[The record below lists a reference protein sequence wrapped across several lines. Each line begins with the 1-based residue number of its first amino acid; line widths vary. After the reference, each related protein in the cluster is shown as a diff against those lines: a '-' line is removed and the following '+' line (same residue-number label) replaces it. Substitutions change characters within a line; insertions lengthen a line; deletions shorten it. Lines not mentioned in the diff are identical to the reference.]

1 MTERVEWVEIIEP
14 KTQRP
19 MYGNLR
25 TGELAWEPPS
35 NAKVKK
41 RDNNQWWELFDPKT
55 KRFYYYNE
63 MLEKTV
69 WHRPLNCDIIPLAK
83 LQTLKL
89 NTEVRPDDGDW
100 AKQRQQSSQRH
111 RHRRSR
117 EHHNRDRRTGSE
129 RDNATNTASEGLL
142 EDHTRAESANGTGPR
157 FHKRMDSLD
166 ERHIHGSPVEN
177 RRKPTQAA
185 TVPPPGVSHGSPQ
198 SRRAYRY
205 PLDQQQQALS
215 YQQQQQ
221 QQHQHQ
227 QQQASFDQLRRLRS
241 DSEPVEP
248 SPHALVGVEKRRRS
262 STDNSRM
269 HHHPGFERQNSG
281 RGDALRGV
289 DLLRSSGRSFERDGS
304 PPMGYQQRGSPR
316 YQDGVGVN
324 SSSQGDMYRDGF
336 GGGSPQFGMPYGQ
349 GYPPHPQNRH
359 YQHERSDSQLSISS
373 QHSVGGGVSGG
384 GSADHQHHHH
394 QEEGSPVRT
403 VQDDIRKP
411 VPSPRLK
418 KKSKMPRMGLGAVQH
433 HAQPPP
439 HPSPTSAHGHA
450 PHHPQQQHSI
460 PGIPHSQSGERFQQ
474 FQQSPPLQHG
484 QFQPQLPPPPPV
496 SDYRSGTPTSATT
509 AFTFPQHLGHYPY
522 DRQDSFEGSP
532 TTVPVTYHYNVQTP
546 DSSASQDSFTP
557 LESSDLPH
565 HYPTKAEFRSNL
577 HKHSESQLS
586 QTSQHSLSSQH
597 SDSSLRQIT
606 SDSQSSD
613 DVLRSSTPPQQ
624 PKPDN
629 HLVHSVQQQQQQQAP
644 PQSEDS
650 TSQHVFP
657 KASQVQKFKPK
668 QKPRRIIE
676 DGPNPIYENLDFIH
690 QKQRE
695 DHQRVRLRELDQIHY
710 ATLEPPQVPP
720 RQRRPLSGMP
730 PAMSIIPNGDSEV
743 IEEGQLDLRDD
754 GSQENLNKSFDS
766 DENDDEVKVSQEA
779 LVSEDLGSV
788 AEDGTLNDGT
798 VPNEDQEDD
807 EDEQGETVHESLRRT
822 RKQQQQDNGSMAP
835 CLLPTL
841 ERSIS
846 VQDQRPSSLQKHGTV
861 PGAIKPSP
869 SLITMGRSKKPSS
882 SESDLENYAAENV
895 NRHKKGILRRKI
907 PLAQMLSFTKDPIR
921 KPMLLTRDKVV
932 KKEAVDVFKLIQC
945 YMGDRALKNLTHESV
960 SLDLVRRGWT
970 VEGLRDEMYIQVCRQ
985 TTANYVD
992 DSLRRGWELM
1002 AIFLNFFPPSI
1013 RFFSYLEGYIYKH
1026 LTGDFDTRQVP
1037 VRQYADHCY
1046 KKLER
1051 IAQTGARKGVKK
1063 ITLEEINLAKD
1074 SVFHPSLFGNT
1085 LDEVMELQKERFP
1098 DRKLPWIAVVLAEE
1112 VLRLEGEKVEG
1123 IFRVPGD
1130 IDEVNALKVKCD
1142 QWIMPQCDDAN
1153 IPASLLKLWYRDLYD
1168 PLIPMEFYER
1178 CVSCGE
1184 NAEAALAIVQELP
1197 DLNRLV
1203 LCHFIKFLQIFSQ
1216 EENVSRTK
1224 MDINNLAM
1232 VMAPNCLRCAS
1243 DNPQII
1249 FENTR
1254 KEMSFIRL
1262 LITNLDTIFMAG
1274 VI

>member
-25 TGELAWEPPS
+25 TGELAWEPPVS
-35 NAKVKK
+35 AKVKK
-41 RDNNQWWELFDPKT
+41 RDNNQWWELFDAKT

-69 WHRPLNCDIIPLAK
+69 WHRPQNCDIIPLAK

-89 NTEVRPDDGDW
+89 NTEVRPDEGEW

-117 EHHNRDRRTGSE
+117 DHHNRDRRN
-129 RDNATNTASEGLL
+129 DNNAPTDGAV
-142 EDHTRAESANGTGPR
+142 EDHVRAESANGTGPR

-166 ERHIHGSPVEN
+166 ERHIHASPVEG
-177 RRKPTQAA
+177 RRKVTQAA
-185 TVPPPGVSHGSPQ
+185 TVPPPGLSHSSPQ
-198 SRRAYRY
+198 TRRAYRY
-205 PLDQQQQALS
+205 PMDQQAIL

-221 QQHQHQ
+221 S
-227 QQQASFDQLRRLRS
+227 SFEQMRRLRS
-241 DSEPVEP
+241 DSEPLDPGTTHPVVN
-248 SPHALVGVEKRRRS
+248 SEKRRRS
-262 STDNSRM
+262 STDNSRI
-269 HHHPGFERQNSG
+269 HHHKGFERQNSG
-281 RGDALRGV
+281 RGEALRSG
-289 DLLRSSGRSFERDGS
+289 DMLRGSGRSFERDGS
-304 PPMGYQQRGSPR
+304 PTGYQQGRSPR
-316 YQDGVGVN
+316 YNDGVVL
-324 SSSQGDMYRDGF
+324 SSSQGDVYRDGF
-336 GGGSPQFGMPYGQ
+336 GGGSPQFGMGYGQ

-373 QHSVGGGVSGG
+373 QHSVSGG
-384 GSADHQHHHH
+384 SPAPADQP
-394 QEEGSPVRT
+394 EGSPVRSASE
-403 VQDDIRKP
+403 DARKP
-411 VPSPRLK
+411 QPSPRLK
-418 KKSKMPRMGLGAVQH
+418 KKSKMPRMGLNAMQH
-433 HAQPPP
+433 HNQPPP
-439 HPSPTSAHGHA
+439 HPSPTNAQAHQL
-450 PHHPQQQHSI
+450 QQQHSI

-474 FQQSPPLQHG
+474 FQQQQQQQQPPPPQHS
-484 QFQPQLPPPPPV
+484 QFQPQLPPPPPIA
-496 SDYRSGTPTSATT
+496 DFRSGTPTSTT
-509 AFTFPQHLGHYPY
+509 AFASPHSVHYPHQYPY

-532 TTVPVTYHYNVQTP
+532 TVPVTYHYSVQTP

-557 LESSDLPH
+557 VEASDVPH
-565 HYPTKAEFRSNL
+565 HYQAKGEFRSDRSNL

-586 QTSQHSLSSQH
+586 QTSHTSQHSLSSQH
-597 SDSSLRQIT
+597 SDSSVRQVT

-613 DVLRSSTPPQQ
+613 DILRSSTPPQQ
-624 PKPDN
+624 QQPQSKPDPQPSDKKQRDDN
-629 HLVHSVQQQQQQQAP
+629 P
-644 PQSEDS
+644 PAEESTKTQSY
-650 TSQHVFP
+650 TR
-657 KASQVQKFKPK
+657 ASQVQKFRAK
-668 QKPRRIIE
+668 QKTKRITE

-695 DHQRVRLRELDQIHY
+695 DHQRERLRELDQIHY
-710 ATLEPPQVPP
+710 TTLEPPQVPP

-730 PAMSIIPNGDSEV
+730 SAMSIIPNGDSEV

-766 DENDDEVKVSQEA
+766 DDNDEDHKVSQDALIIEDDSKTEEA
-779 LVSEDLGSV
+779 SNDSPSSQPLEDS
-788 AEDGTLNDGT
+788 
-798 VPNEDQEDD
+798 PEDQN
-807 EDEQGETVHESLRRT
+807 ETVHESLRRG
-822 RKQQQQDNGSMAP
+822 KKQDNGTTQG
-835 CLLPTL
+835 LPSL

-846 VQDQRPSSLQKHGTV
+846 VQDQRPSSLVIGLVKPPSDEWKQKHGTV

-895 NRHKKGILRRKI
+895 NRHKKGIFRKKV
-907 PLAQMLSFTKDPIR
+907 PLSQMLSFTKDLIR
-921 KPMLLTRDKVV
+921 KPMLLTRDKIV
-932 KKEAVDVFKLIQC
+932 KKEAIEVFKLIQC
-945 YMGDRALKNLTHESV
+945 YMGDRIIKNLTTESV

-970 VEGLRDEMYIQVCRQ
+970 VEGVRDEMYIQICRQ
-985 TTANYVD
+985 TTANYYD
-992 DSLRRGWELM
+992 DSLRHGWELM

-1026 LTGDFDTRQVP
+1026 LNGDFDTRQVP

-1085 LDEVMELQKERFP
+1085 LDDVMELQRERFP

-1142 QWIMPQCDDAN
+1142 QWVMPQCNDAN

-1178 CVSCGE
+1178 CVRNCNDSD
-1184 NAEAALAIVQELP
+1184 AALRIVEELP

-1216 EENVSRTK
+1216 VVNVSKTK

-1262 LITNLDTIFMAG
+1262 LIQDLDTTFLAG
-1274 VI
+1274 IK